1 MSKPIK
7 ISIIAVFLL
16 AVSAI
21 LFNPFG
27 WNMPWDEGKTE
38 TAISA
43 QDSAEKA
50 RADAAEAELKKMKDQ
65 KAADEKKIAEAIE
78 SIDRMQKMIADM
90 NQPPADQIATP
101 VAPAPADSTT
111 AVTPIAKKK
120 SGVGG

>member
-1 MSKPIK
+1 MSKTLK
-7 ISIIAVFLL
+7 ITFVAAFLATVILL
-16 AVSAI
+16 AV
-21 LFNPFG
+21 NPFG
-27 WNMPWDEGKTE
+27 WNMPWGNTE
-38 TAISA
+38 TAIST

-101 VAPAPADSTT
+101 VPPANPADST
-111 AVTPIAKKK
+111 AVITTPVKKK

>member
-1 MSKPIK
+1 MSKTLK
-7 ISIIAVFLL
+7 ITLVAAFLATVILL
-16 AVSAI
+16 AV
-21 LFNPFG
+21 NPFG
-27 WNMPWDEGKTE
+27 WNMPWGNTE
-38 TAISA
+38 TAIST

>member
-38 TAISA
+38 T
-43 QDSAEKA
+43 
-50 RADAAEAELKKMKDQ
+50 ADAAEAELKKMKDQ